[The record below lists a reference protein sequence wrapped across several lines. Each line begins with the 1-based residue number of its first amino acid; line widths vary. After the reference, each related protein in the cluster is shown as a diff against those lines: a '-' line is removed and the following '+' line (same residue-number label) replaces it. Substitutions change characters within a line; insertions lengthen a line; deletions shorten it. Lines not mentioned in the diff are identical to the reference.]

1 MYVFWLLYEFFDN
14 RNASQVHVGVDVVY
28 FRLMSSEIS
37 NHTHK
42 VLRPL
47 KWNARCHI
55 SEQLQRFSV
64 TEYRYSEVVNN
75 AAAYSVTTYS
85 KAKSYFLCEQRNSKD
100 SYQKVKRRVT
110 SEPFHYIMWLDEA
123 YIFFQSCEIV
133 AIVYC
138 ILMQQGGWLQIPVLY
153 VHAMFCY
160 LVVYWM
166 IGPV

>member
-1 MYVFWLLYEFFDN
+1 
-14 RNASQVHVGVDVVY
+14 
-28 FRLMSSEIS
+28 MSSEIS

-123 YIFFQSCEIV
+123 YIFFKAVRLLQL
-133 AIVYC
+133 C
-138 ILMQQGGWLQIPVLY
+138 I
-153 VHAMFCY
+153 AS
-160 LVVYWM
+160 
-166 IGPV
+166 